1 MMQNPKSDT
10 NLFTR
15 QNRLTDFENELTVTG
30 TGGGGGG
37 RTERFDMYIL
47 YLK

>member
-15 QNRLTDFENELTVTG
+15 QNRLTDFENELMVTG
-30 TGGGGGG
+30 AGEGAVGGQIDL
-37 RTERFDMYIL
+37 TCISYI
-47 YLK
+47 